1 MKAKNSTVYVNRSVG
16 KANDM
21 PVPEGDEDVIA
32 VHNFATMPALVT
44 VDYHLTL
51 NLGNFE
57 SARIG
62 ISVQVPCYKEEI
74 DDAYEFAAAWA
85 EERLGKERDAITG
98 SRKGTSDPL

>member
-1 MKAKNSTVYVNRSVG
+1 MKAKNSTVYVNRTIG

-21 PVPEGDEDVIA
+21 PEPEGEGDVIA
-32 VHNFATMPALVT
+32 VHNFATEPASVT
-44 VDYHLTL
+44 VDYHLTM

-62 ISVQVPCYKEEI
+62 VSVEI

-85 EERLGKERDAITG
+85 EERIGKERDMITG
-98 SRKGTSDPL
+98 KSDDTSDPL

>member
-1 MKAKNSTVYVNRSVG
+1 MKAKNSTVYVNRTIG

-21 PVPEGDEDVIA
+21 PEPEGEGDVIA
-32 VHNFATMPALVT
+32 VHNFATEPASVT
-44 VDYHLTL
+44 VDYHLTM

-62 ISVQVPCYKEEI
+62 VSVQVPCYKEEI

-85 EERLGKERDAITG
+85 EERIGKERDMITG
-98 SRKGTSDPL
+98 KSDDTSDPL